1 MASTGGN
8 TLRPYE
14 LCFRRI
20 GEYAETLG
28 CKVDYWD
35 KSFNIFYGGKQICRV
50 WYRDDDIMEMY
61 GSILEREAYDVD
73 LADQYIPYTKWEKV
87 WYNIKRFFGKA
98 EKNKV
103 LIHKRC
109 PGAVTRRLI
118 PDHYGWDKETM
129 DSYVNGVTRNYYLS
143 EEKLKNLIKFY
154 VTENTVNEKLY
165 LNGLR
170 LKQINEDF

>member
-1 MASTGGN
+1 MIEGDY
-8 TLRPYE
+8 TLKQHE

-28 CKVDYWD
+28 CNVVYYD
-35 KSFNIFYGGKQICRV
+35 KSFNIFYCEKQICRV
-50 WYRDDDIMEMY
+50 WYKDDDIFEQY
-61 GSILEREAYDVD
+61 GSILDREAYYVD

-87 WYNIKRFFGKA
+87 CYHIKRFFGKA
-98 EKNKV
+98 EKDRV

-109 PGAVTRRLI
+109 PHAVTRRLI

-129 DSYVNGVTRNYYLS
+129 DSYLNRGTGNYYLS

-154 VTENTVNEKLY
+154 VTENVMNEKQY
-165 LNGLR
+165 LIGLKI
-170 LKQINEDF
+170 KQINEDF

>member
-1 MASTGGN
+1 MVDGSY
-8 TLRPYE
+8 TLKPHE

-20 GEYAETLG
+20 GDYAETLG
-28 CKVDYWD
+28 CNVVYYD
-35 KSFNIFYGGKQICRV
+35 KSFHIFYCGKQLCRI
-50 WYRDDDIMEMY
+50 WYNDQDIMEMY
-61 GSILEREAYDVD
+61 GSILDREAYDVD

-87 WYNIKRFFGKA
+87 WYHIKRFFGQA

-109 PGAVTRRLI
+109 PHAVTRRLI

-129 DSYVNGVTRNYYLS
+129 DRYVKSDTLSYYLS
-143 EEKLKNLIKFY
+143 EETLKNLIKFY

-170 LKQINEDF
+170 IKQINEDF